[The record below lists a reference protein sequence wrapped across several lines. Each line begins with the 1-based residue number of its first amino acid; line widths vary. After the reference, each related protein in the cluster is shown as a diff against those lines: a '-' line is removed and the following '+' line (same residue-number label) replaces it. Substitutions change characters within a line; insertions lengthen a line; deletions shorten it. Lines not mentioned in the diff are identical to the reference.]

1 MKTVEHHQLKSRIFP
16 SGVGG
21 VQKNFIT
28 LVYARWPETLLQM
41 NVALWLL
48 DVLVNRQLFADVFTV
63 ITLLRRCRFKTQLCV
78 TEMSLYCFNVN
89 VFDRKFPSRSHGVN
103 IEGDQIC
110 IVFDEKWCQA
120 FILWGPWMN
129 CNLMYLYKVC
139 HCWPMFQADWMASH
153 ASSVFQTM
161 TWTNRL
167 CELTF
172 CSILIQDR

>member
-21 VQKNFIT
+21 VQKKIIT

-161 TWTNRL
+161 TWTSWL
-167 CELTF
+167 FVLF
-172 CSILIQDR
+172 